1 MKDDPRIAIL
11 TQFAPSK
18 NAGGVEVFNEFLR
31 RALGHVE
38 IFADG
43 LPEDRVGGFRRVIG
57 LEQPAEALRAARIL
71 LRRHREEPF
80 DLILSNGLYGWPLTI
95 ARPGVPLVEV
105 YHCTMAGFANHV
117 LNLRSERLAQGHVM
131 ALFDRLAGI
140 GKHVVVVSHRVLREV
155 ESFYGLK
162 GRLMPHAVDTATFR
176 PMNSES
182 ARESLGLPESA
193 PIGLF
198 VGRPDS
204 TKGFDIL
211 TGVARRMPNVQFV
224 TVGGQ
229 HEDGPA
235 NVRSLGRVDH
245 EELGRVY
252 AAADFFF
259 LPSRYEGF
267 GLATLEAMSCNIP
280 VVVSEEAWP
289 FPEEPSQCGV
299 VVRGVAESDYVD
311 AIRLVLATR
320 GQFSP
325 RQYVLPRY
333 DFGVFRAA
341 WRDYIG
347 SVIGEG
353 S

>member
-1 MKDDPRIAIL
+1 MTGRTHDDHRWSSRMKDDPRIAIL

-182 ARESLGLPESA
+182 ARESLGLPENA

-211 TGVARRMPNVQFV
+211 TGVARRMQ
-224 TVGGQ
+224 
-229 HEDGPA
+229 D
-235 NVRSLGRVDH
+235 
-245 EELGRVY
+245 
-252 AAADFFF
+252 
-259 LPSRYEGF
+259 
-267 GLATLEAMSCNIP
+267 
-280 VVVSEEAWP
+280 
-289 FPEEPSQCGV
+289 
-299 VVRGVAESDYVD
+299 VAESDYVD